1 MWLLGNL
8 VLQFQPPHCP
18 LVCIHSNQLWT
29 NQPEVLALNWLQVR
43 QLPLSHVVFQKLEYN
58 LICTWTNYCTV
69 LCQTVVAV
77 LDKHVSFVY
86 VLLSSILIF
95 RLHRQPKH
103 LLAFLLA
110 ELGTRY
116 VDTRVQGRGGFANSL
131 IRLLVQ
137 LFGAGPWVS
146 PTLTRLHCACVCV
159 YMYVLAAIYHNFK

>member
-1 MWLLGNL
+1 M
-8 VLQFQPPHCP
+8 
-18 LVCIHSNQLWT
+18 
-29 NQPEVLALNWLQVR
+29 
-43 QLPLSHVVFQKLEYN
+43 
-58 LICTWTNYCTV
+58 
-69 LCQTVVAV
+69 AV

-137 LFGAGPWVS
+137 LFGAGP
-146 PTLTRLHCACVCV
+146 
-159 YMYVLAAIYHNFK
+159 